1 MKEDI
6 AKLFE
11 ELLDVKPIVINAEN
25 SKLASILKKEMKKVL
40 ILRMIDDATNIAKD
54 ITSGNVENL
63 SVDVR
68 NVGIALANISMF
80 DNEDARI
87 VGVDNVMRLVNAL
100 EKSRVQFNQ
109 IAIWQCNRLHSMI
122 ADLKTERE
130 NNAGADNDI
139 DEDLTK
145 LTKEELIARLR
156 EKSK

>member
-25 SKLASILKKEMKKVL
+25 SKLVSILKKEMKKVL

-100 EKSRVQFNQ
+100 EKSRVHFNQ
-109 IAIWQCNRLHSMI
+109 IAIGQRNRLHSMI
-122 ADLKTERE
+122 ADLKDERE

-145 LTKEELIARLR
+145 LSKEELIARLR
-156 EKSK
+156 EKNK

>member
-11 ELLDVKPIVINAEN
+11 ELLDVKPIVINDEN

-100 EKSRVQFNQ
+100 EKSRVHFNQ
-109 IAIWQCNRLHSMI
+109 IAIGQRNRLHSMI
-122 ADLKTERE
+122 ADLKDERE

-145 LTKEELIARLR
+145 LSKEELIARLR
-156 EKSK
+156 EKNK

>member
-6 AKLFE
+6 TKLFE
-11 ELLDVKPIVINAEN
+11 EILGINPIIVNSEN
-25 SKLASILKKEMKKVL
+25 SKIASILNKE
-40 ILRMIDDATNIAKD
+40 LRRVATLKMITDAESIAKD

-109 IAIWQCNRLHSMI
+109 IAIRQRNRLHNII
-122 ADLKTERE
+122 ADLKAERE

-139 DEDLTK
+139 DENLTK
-145 LTKEELIARLR
+145 LSKEELIARLR
-156 EKSK
+156 EKNK